1 MSAFPRRSQRPASH
15 LGIASLLAVLAVTA
29 IGCSSNNSDNN
40 SPSPTVATSPE
51 AVSPSTTSPPVTS
64 PSAATTDLSGTW
76 SGKYDGAF
84 NGTFTLTWTQTNS
97 KLTGSIELSTAGTL
111 NLNGVVTGNT
121 IQFGTV
127 GSTAITYSGTVS
139 GDSMSGTYQVNG
151 STGGNWSA
159 TKTS

>member
-1 MSAFPRRSQRPASH
+1 MSALPRRSQRPASR
-15 LGIASLLAVLAVTA
+15 LGLASLLAVLALTA
-29 IGCSSNNSDNN
+29 IGCSSNNN

-51 AVSPSTTSPPVTS
+51 AVSPSTSSEPPSS
-64 PSAATTDLSGTW
+64 PSAATGDLSGTW

-84 NGTFTLTWTQTNS
+84 NGTFNLTWTQSSS
-97 KLTGSIELSTAGTL
+97 KLTGSIDLSTDGTL
-111 NLNGVVTGNT
+111 NLNGVVTGNS

-139 GDSMSGTYQVNG
+139 GDSMSGTYQVGG

-159 TKTS
+159 TKNS

>member
-1 MSAFPRRSQRPASH
+1 MSALPRRSQRPASH

-29 IGCSSNNSDNN
+29 IGCSRSDGKQLPVADGREQPRGRLPVHHQPAGREPLR
-40 SPSPTVATSPE
+40 SPRRSLRDV
-51 AVSPSTTSPPVTS
+51 V
-64 PSAATTDLSGTW
+64 
-76 SGKYDGAF
+76 GKYDGAF
-84 NGTFTLTWTQTNS
+84 NGTFTLTWTQKNS

-111 NLNGVVTGNT
+111 NLNGVVTGNA

-151 STGGNWSA
+151 SSGGNWSA

>member
-1 MSAFPRRSQRPASH
+1 MSALPRRSQRPASH
-15 LGIASLLAVLAVTA
+15 LGLAALLAVLGVTA
-29 IGCSSNNSDNN
+29 IGCSSNNN

-64 PSAATTDLSGTW
+64 PSAATGDLSGTW

-84 NGTFTLTWTQTNS
+84 NGTFTLTWTQSNS
-97 KLTGSIELSTAGTL
+97 KLTGSIKLSTDGTV
-111 NLNGVVTGNT
+111 NLNGVVAGNS

>member
-84 NGTFTLTWTQTNS
+84 NGTFTLTWTQKNS

-151 STGGNWSA
+151 SSGGNWSA

>member
-1 MSAFPRRSQRPASH
+1 MSALPPRSRRPASH
-15 LGIASLLAVLAVTA
+15 LFLASLLAVLAVTA
-29 IGCSSNNSDNN
+29 IGCSSSSSN

-64 PSAATTDLSGTW
+64 PSAATGDLSGTW

-84 NGTFTLTWTQTNS
+84 NGTFTLTWTQSNS
-97 KLTGSIELSTAGTL
+97 KLTGSIKLSTDGTL
-111 NLNGVVTGNT
+111 NLNGVVAGNS

-139 GDSMSGTYQVNG
+139 GDSMSGTYQVSG
-151 STGGNWSA
+151 STGGHWSA